1 MCAYPA
7 EYMLDLIYDDSQL
20 LDIRRMSCMILKLKM
35 CNKEHCLQ
43 QQLDPQMVLA
53 KLETLFMINS
63 KGNGQLFKL
72 QGSIEIVIEKIFEV
86 YFDDMEKIVFFEQIT

>member
-1 MCAYPA
+1 
-7 EYMLDLIYDDSQL
+7 
-20 LDIRRMSCMILKLKM
+20 
-35 CNKEHCLQ
+35 
-43 QQLDPQMVLA
+43 MVLA

-72 QGSIEIVIEKIFEV
+72 QGSIEIVIEKIFEI